1 MTFKHKLSRRLALLR
16 NAALVGLCGVAWCD
30 LSKVL
35 GLLHQVASVTV
46 SPAAPT
52 VLVGATVQL
61 TATLKD
67 GSGNVLTGQPVTWA
81 SSAPAV
87 ATVSPSGL
95 VSGMA
100 AGPATITAASGGQS
114 GSAPITVTV
123 STVPVASVTVSP
135 APASV
140 SVGQTVQLTAT
151 LKDAS
156 GNVLSGRTVTWASSA
171 PTVATVSPSGLVSGV
186 AAGSATITATS
197 EGQSGSAPITVSS
210 APPPSGSTV
219 LFTESFD
226 DANFAA
232 RGWYDNTAFV
242 IDPTVAHSGIA
253 SLKVH
258 YASGAS
264 SPDAGGAMRKKVTPT
279 NTLYVSY
286 WVKYSGRWVLVGRT
300 GG

>member
-16 NAALVGLCGVAWCD
+16 NAALVGLCGVAGCD

-100 AGPATITAASGGQS
+100 AGPATITAASGGQR
-114 GSAPITVTV
+114 GSAP
-123 STVPVASVTVSP
+123 
-135 APASV
+135 
-140 SVGQTVQLTAT
+140 AT
-151 LKDAS
+151 
-156 GNVLSGRTVTWASSA
+156 GGGG
-171 PTVATVSPSGLVSGV
+171 P
-186 AAGSATITATS
+186 
-197 EGQSGSAPITVSS
+197 
-210 APPPSGSTV
+210 
-219 LFTESFD
+219 
-226 DANFAA
+226 AA
-232 RGWYDNTAFV
+232 RG
-242 IDPTVAHSGIA
+242 PGQP
-253 SLKVH
+253 
-258 YASGAS
+258 G
-264 SPDAGGAMRKKVTPT
+264 P
-279 NTLYVSY
+279 
-286 WVKYSGRWVLVGRT
+286 
-300 GG
+300 